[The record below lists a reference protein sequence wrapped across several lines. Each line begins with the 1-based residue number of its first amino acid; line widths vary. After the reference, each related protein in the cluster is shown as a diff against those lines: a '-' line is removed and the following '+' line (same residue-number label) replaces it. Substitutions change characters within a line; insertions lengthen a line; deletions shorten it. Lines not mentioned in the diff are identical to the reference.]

1 MGYRLLGI
9 AVWRAMKWLLRQQV
23 KDTSV
28 PKPVRYAAGLA
39 VVAAIAAV
47 VLSRREGAED

>member
-9 AVWRAMKWLLRQQV
+9 AVWRAMRWLVRRQFGDV
-23 KDTSV
+23 SV

-47 VLSRREGAED
+47 VLSRKEGSED